1 MPVSKNPVDQL
12 LKAMGVDFRELDKD
26 QKARVKAARAFCNE
40 LVDVPPDRSESD
52 KAKS

>member
-12 LKAMGVDFRELDKD
+12 LKAMGVDIRELDKD
-26 QKARVKAARAFCNE
+26 QLDRVKAVRAFCDE
-40 LVDVPPDRSESD
+40 LVDVPPDGAESE